1 MAKAVTKT
9 TTGVTK
15 FQKIVASTGK
25 DVLDQRARIV
35 FNATRAAMQDHV
47 TGLERRRDALELELL
62 NLTDLSVETTDSLRP
77 GSKHFKA
84 DQWVG
89 AMCELK
95 REMVDVEEQLSI
107 ATEVQTEYFEEV
119 EA

>member
-1 MAKAVTKT
+1 MAKAVKT

-47 TGLERRRDALELELL
+47 TNLERRRDAIELELL

-77 GSKHFKA
+77 GSKNFKA

-95 REMVDVEEQLSI
+95 KEQADNEEALSY
-107 ATEVQTEYFEEV
+107 ALQVQEEYFEEV